1 MMDDPMDRTI
11 DEAAAEYNRPPEA
24 PREEMWR
31 RIEAARR
38 EAAAGR
44 NEAARPLGGS
54 AAGVVLPFRR
64 RAGRFAIPIA
74 AAAVL
79 ALAFGLGRVSVDD
92 PAPPAPRVATGSPP
106 AASVPAGNPDSAAAI
121 ELAGD
126 LPSGTDA
133 TGPTGATSVPG
144 GEASDAG
151 HPAGQPPRR
160 QLGAPLDREAAE
172 QRGRPDVAPRSDAL
186 ALAAREHLAQAET
199 FLVLFRASI
208 NSGQRVEPVVP
219 ATARYLLASNRLLI
233 DSPAAEEPGMRRLLS
248 DVELVL
254 AQIAQMPAD
263 SGDTTDERLITDGI
277 EQRDLLLRIR
287 TAAGNARGMPNQG
300 VL

>member
-1 MMDDPMDRTI
+1 MMDDRMDRTI
-11 DEAAAEYNRPPEA
+11 DEVAAEYNRPPEA

-38 EAAAGR
+38 DRAAGR
-44 NEAARPLGGS
+44 PGGS
-54 AAGVVLPFRR
+54 AAGAVILPFRR

-92 PAPPAPRVATGSPP
+92 PAPPAPRVASGSSP
-106 AASVPAGNPDSAAAI
+106 AAPVPGTSHDSAAAV
-121 ELAGD
+121 ELASEAPD
-126 LPSGTDA
+126 GTGASDA
-133 TGPTGATSVPG
+133 PGAREATGATSVPDG
-144 GEASDAG
+144 APSDAG
-151 HPAGQPPRR
+151 RPAAQPPSR
-160 QLGAPLDREAAE
+160 QLGAPP
-172 QRGRPDVAPRSDAL
+172 GRQLATPPSDAL

-208 NSGQRVEPVVP
+208 NAGQRVEPVVP

-263 SGDTTDERLITDGI
+263 SADTTDERLITDGI
-277 EQRDLLLRIR
+277 AQRDLLLRIR